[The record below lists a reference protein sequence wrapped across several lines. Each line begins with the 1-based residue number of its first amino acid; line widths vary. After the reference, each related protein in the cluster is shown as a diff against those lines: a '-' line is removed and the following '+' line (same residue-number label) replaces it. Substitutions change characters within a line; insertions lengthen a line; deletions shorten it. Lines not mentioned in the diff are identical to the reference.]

1 MTRVKSTIRI
11 DGRPASYRLAL
22 LAGVCGLV
30 LAAPAAR
37 AADPIKIGVIA
48 ETSAISGV
56 GIPNGAQLAA
66 DEINKAGGLNGR
78 KIEIVAYDD
87 HNSASDAVRAFQRA
101 AQQDKVSA
109 VIASYISEV
118 VLALEPWAGR
128 LHMPMITPGAASNE
142 ITKRVHDDYDHL
154 KYVFHGYLAS
164 TQIADVV
171 CSAAK
176 TLMVQDLQVKTSVVM
191 SEDAAWTIPLD
202 AEYLKCLP
210 EAGIKVLDHIR
221 LSPDT
226 TDFTPIFNKIEGEKP
241 DIIVTGI
248 SHVGV
253 QPTVQWQQQQVPQ
266 PIYGVSSQATN
277 STFWKDTNGA
287 TDGVIFNMVAAPD
300 VAVTP
305 KTIPFAKAYQAKY
318 GNLPGYAA
326 YQAYDDV
333 FMWVDAIKKAGSTDP
348 DKMVTAMEKTDY
360 VGTIG
365 RVEFLPKTDQFAHG
379 MRIGPGYIEGLMV
392 QWQKGTPVTIWPA
405 KVATGK
411 MVFPSFTKLP
421 K

>member
-1 MTRVKSTIRI
+1 MRVAL
-11 DGRPASYRLAL
+11 GVGLAFTAL
-22 LAGVCGLV
+22 GLAAG
-30 LAAPAAR
+30 APAAI

-56 GIPNGAQLAA
+56 GIPNGAQMAA
-66 DEINKAGGLNGR
+66 DEINKAGGINGR
-78 KIEIVAYDD
+78 MIQIVTYDD
-87 HNSASDAVRAFQRA
+87 HSSASDAVRAFQRA
-101 AQQDKVSA
+101 AQQDKVAA

-142 ITKRVHDDYDHL
+142 ITKRVHDDYAHE

-171 CSAAK
+171 CEAAK
-176 TLMVQDLQVKTSVVM
+176 TLMVKDLKMKSSVIM

-202 AEYLKCLP
+202 AEYAKCLP
-210 EAGIKVLDHIR
+210 EAGLKVLDHIR

-241 DIIVTGI
+241 DVIVTGI

-253 QPTVQWQQQQVPQ
+253 QPTVQWQQQQVPM
-266 PIYGVSSQATN
+266 PMYGVSSQATN
-277 STFWKDTNGA
+277 STFWTDTNGA

-305 KTIPFAKAYQAKY
+305 KTIPFAKGYQARF

-333 FMWVDAIKKAGSTDP
+333 FMWAEAIKKAGGTDP
-348 DKMVTAMEKTDY
+348 DKMVDAMEKTDY

-365 RVEFLPKTDQFAHG
+365 RVTFLPKENQFAHG
-379 MRIGPGYIEGLMV
+379 MRIGEGYITGLMV
-392 QWQKGTPVTIWPA
+392 QWQKGKPVTVWPA
-405 KVATGK
+405 NVATGK
-411 MVFPSFTKLP
+411 MAFPSFIKLP
-421 K
+421 Q

>member
-1 MTRVKSTIRI
+1 MRLSHKIGVV
-11 DGRPASYRLAL
+11 GAAFGLAL
-22 LAGVCGLV
+22 ATP
-30 LAAPAAR
+30 PAQ

-56 GIPNGAQLAA
+56 GIPNGAKMAA
-66 DEINKAGGLNGR
+66 DEINAKGGINGQM
-78 KIEIVAYDD
+78 IEIVDYDD
-87 HNSASDAVRAFQRA
+87 HNSAVDAVRAFQRA
-101 AQQDKVSA
+101 AQQDKVAA

-128 LHMPMITPGAASNE
+128 LKMPMITPGAASND
-142 ITKRVHDDYDHL
+142 ITKRVHDDYDHM

-164 TQIADVV
+164 TQIADIV
-171 CSAAK
+171 CDASKA
-176 TLMVQDLQVKTSVVM
+176 LMVKDLHMQTAVVM

-202 AEYLKCLP
+202 EEYLKCLP
-210 EAGIKVLDHIR
+210 AGGLKVLDHIR

-241 DIIVTGI
+241 DVIVTGI

-253 QPTVQWQQQQVPQ
+253 QPTVQWQQQQVPM
-266 PIYGVSSQATN
+266 PMYGVSSQATN
-277 STFWKDTNGA
+277 ATFWKDTNGA

-305 KTIPFAKAYQAKY
+305 KTIPFAKAYAAKY
-318 GNLPGYAA
+318 GSLPGYAA

-333 FMWVDAIKKAGSTDP
+333 FMWAEAIRKAGGTDP
-348 DKMVTAMEKTDY
+348 DKMVTAMEQTDY

-365 RVEFLPKTDQFAHG
+365 RVTFLPKTDTFAHG
-379 MRIGPGYIEGLMV
+379 MRIGEGYITGLMV
-392 QWQKGTPVTIWPA
+392 QWQNGNPVTIWPA
-405 KVATGK
+405 NVATGK
-411 MVFPSFTKLP
+411 MKFPAFTKLP
-421 K
+421 Q

>member
-1 MTRVKSTIRI
+1 MRVALGI
-11 DGRPASYRLAL
+11 GLACT
-22 LAGVCGLV
+22 AFGLTV
-30 LAAPAAR
+30 GTPAAI

-56 GIPNGAQLAA
+56 GIPNAA
-66 DEINKAGGLNGR
+66 KMAAEEINKAGGVNGR
-78 KIEIVAYDD
+78 MIEIVDYDD
-87 HNSASDAVRAFQRA
+87 HNSASDAVRAFQRL
-101 AQQDKVSA
+101 AQQDKAAA

-118 VLALEPWAGR
+118 VLALEPWSGR
-128 LHMPMITPGAASNE
+128 LHMPLITPGAASNE
-142 ITKRVHDDYDHL
+142 ITKRVHDDYAHM

-164 TQIADVV
+164 TQIADIV
-171 CSAAK
+171 CEAAK
-176 TLMVQDLQVKTSVVM
+176 TLAAKDLKMKSSVIM

-202 AEYLKCLP
+202 AEYEKCLP
-210 EAGIKVLDHIR
+210 DAGLKVLDHIR

-226 TDFTPIFNKIEGEKP
+226 TDFTPIYNKIEGEKP
-241 DIIVTGI
+241 DVIVTGI

-253 QPTVQWQQQQVPQ
+253 QPTVQWQQQQVPM
-266 PIYGVSSQATN
+266 PMYGVSSQATS

-287 TDGVIFNMVAAPD
+287 TDGVIFNEVAAPD

-318 GNLPGYAA
+318 GNIPGYAA
-326 YQAYDDV
+326 YQSYDDV
-333 FMWVDAIKKAGSTDP
+333 YMWADAIRKAGGTDP
-348 DKMVTAMEKTDY
+348 DKMVEAMEKTDY

-365 RVEFLPKTDQFAHG
+365 RVTFLPKDNTFAHG
-379 MRIGPGYIEGLMV
+379 MRIGEGYITGLMV
-392 QWQKGTPVTIWPA
+392 QWQKGTPVTVWPE

-421 K
+421 R